1 MAEDLTDRV
10 RIRDEHVLSHK
21 RYKLSEYDIDYRRND
36 GTWQSQT
43 REIFDRKHAA
53 AVLPIDPK
61 RGTVILVSQFRL
73 PAFLTGYKKPLVEV
87 IAGAL
92 DNDAP
97 DVCARREAMEEAG
110 VRLQVLE
117 PVTRCWS
124 MPGISTEIME
134 CFLAPYS
141 INDRVASGGGLAL
154 ENEEISVHEWPL
166 SDLAAYV
173 ASGVI
178 IDMKLLV
185 LLQALQARRPGLF
198 CAKVSPEV

>member
-36 GTWQSQT
+36 GTWQRQN

-61 RGTVILVSQFRL
+61 RGTVILVKQFRL
-73 PAFLTGYKKPLVEV
+73 PAFLTGHKKPLVEV

-110 VRLQVLE
+110 VEVSNLKEVFNCFMSPGAITERIHLFVGTYT
-117 PVTRCWS
+117 TRA
-124 MPGISTEIME
+124 GK
-134 CFLAPYS
+134 
-141 INDRVASGGGLAL
+141 GGGLHDEGEDIEVL
-154 ENEEISVHEWPL
+154 EMSL
-166 SDLAAYV
+166 SDAMAMTRNGEIV
-173 ASGVI
+173 DAKTI
-178 IDMKLLV
+178 A
-185 LLQALQARRPGLF
+185 LLQYAKLEGL
-198 CAKVSPEV
+198 A